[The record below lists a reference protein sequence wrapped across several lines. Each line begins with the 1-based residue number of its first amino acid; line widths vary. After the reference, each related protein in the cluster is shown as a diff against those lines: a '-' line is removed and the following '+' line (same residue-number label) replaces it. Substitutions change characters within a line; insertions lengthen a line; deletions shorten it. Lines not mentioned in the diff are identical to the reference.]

1 MTIKLV
7 SYWPFKVSRTPCG
20 KWGENGVKPATT
32 GITKATASWEITAFI
47 YINL

>member
-20 KWGENGVKPATT
+20 KWGEKRGQTRDNWNNKSNSFMGDHS
-32 GITKATASWEITAFI
+32 IHL
-47 YINL
+47 Y